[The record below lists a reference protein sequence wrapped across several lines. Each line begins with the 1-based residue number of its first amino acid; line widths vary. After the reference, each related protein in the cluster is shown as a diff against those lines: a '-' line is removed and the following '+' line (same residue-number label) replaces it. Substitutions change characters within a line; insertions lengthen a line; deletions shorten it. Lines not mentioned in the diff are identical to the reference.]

1 MSSHRELPLT
11 SFSGTATSVP
21 IKKDRLMEK
30 SEIKRVP
37 FEHLK
42 DFCRQAYQK
51 VGVPEAEAEIVAD
64 LLVRSD
70 LRGVET
76 HGVTR
81 LPIYIQR
88 LQKGYVR
95 KEAKITA
102 VKEKGPTAY
111 LEAHGS
117 MGHIAAYRGM
127 EKAIAKAEEYGIGWV
142 SVKDSG
148 HFGVAGLF
156 PMMAL
161 KKHFIGYLFTN
172 SAPMMFPWGGRERII
187 GNNPL
192 AYAIPA
198 GKYQPVV
205 LDFSLSVVPSGK
217 LILSRKKGEKIP
229 LGWAFDKNGLP
240 TEDPYEGYE
249 GGGSLA
255 PVGGHKGYGL
265 VLVHEM
271 LTSVLTGGKWTR
283 NIKSLYEED
292 PSGIQGTCHTF
303 MALDPDCFIGREAFK
318 KNVDAYIETIKG
330 SARAAGTGEIL
341 VPGEPEYRTE
351 AKFLK
356 DGIPLPPNT
365 IRELTSL
372 GQSLGISF
380 PD

>member
-1 MSSHRELPLT
+1 MGQNDFP
-11 SFSGTATSVP
+11 
-21 IKKDRLMEK
+21 
-30 SEIKRVP
+30 RVA
-37 FEHLK
+37 FEDLK
-42 DFCRQAYQK
+42 NFCQQAYIK
-51 VGVPEAEAEIVAD
+51 AGVDPEEAEIVAD

-95 KEAKITA
+95 AKCQLTV
-102 VKEKGPTAY
+102 VKEKGPTAFV
-111 LEAHGS
+111 EAHGS
-117 MGHIAAYRGM
+117 MGHIVAYRCM
-127 EKAIAKAEEYGIGWV
+127 ERAIKKAEEYGIGWV

-161 KKHFIGYLFTN
+161 NKDFIGYVISN

-192 AYAIPA
+192 AYALPA
-198 GKYQPVV
+198 EQYQPVV
-205 LDFSLSVVPSGK
+205 LDFSLSVVPAGQ
-217 LILSRKKGEKIP
+217 LILCRNKGEKIP
-229 LGWAFDKNGLP
+229 LGGAIDKNGLP

-265 VLVHEM
+265 VLAHEM
-271 LTSVLTGGKWTR
+271 LTALLTGGKWTR

-292 PSGIQGTCHTF
+292 KSGIQGTCHSF
-303 MALDPDCFIGREAFK
+303 MALDPDCFLGGGR
-318 KNVDAYIETIKG
+318 I
-330 SARAAGTGEIL
+330 
-341 VPGEPEYRTE
+341 
-351 AKFLK
+351 
-356 DGIPLPPNT
+356 
-365 IRELTSL
+365 
-372 GQSLGISF
+372 
-380 PD
+380 

>member
-1 MSSHRELPLT
+1 
-11 SFSGTATSVP
+11 
-21 IKKDRLMEK
+21 MEK
-30 SEIKRVP
+30 NNTVRMS
-37 FEHLK
+37 FEKLK
-42 DFCRQAYQK
+42 TFCQQAYMK
-51 VGVPEAEAEIVAD
+51 VGVPAAEAEIVAD
-64 LLVRSD
+64 LLVRAD

-95 KEAKITA
+95 KECRISV
-102 VKEKGPTAY
+102 VKEKGPTAF

-127 EKAIAKAEEYGIGWV
+127 EKAIQKAEEQGIGWV

-161 KKHFIGYLFTN
+161 KKDFVGYIFSN

-198 GKYQPVV
+198 GRYQPVV
-205 LDFSLSVVPSGK
+205 LDFSLSVVSSGK
-217 LILSRKKGEKIP
+217 LILSRKKGERIP

-283 NIKSLYEED
+283 TIKSLYEED
-292 PSGIQGTCHTF
+292 KSGIQGTCHTF
-303 MALDPDCFIGREAFK
+303 MALDPECFIGREAFK
-318 KNVDAYIETIKG
+318 KNMDAYIEIIKE
-330 SARAAGTGEIL
+330 SARAAGTEEIL

-351 AKFLK
+351 IKFLRE
-356 DGIPLPPNT
+356 GIPLVPNT
-365 IRELTSL
+365 VKELSTLS
-372 GQSLGISF
+372 QSLGIPF
-380 PD
+380 P

>member
-1 MSSHRELPLT
+1 M
-11 SFSGTATSVP
+11 
-21 IKKDRLMEK
+21 
-30 SEIKRVP
+30 RVP
-37 FEHLK
+37 FRDLK
-42 DFCRQAYQK
+42 NFCKETYRK
-51 VGVPEAEAEIVAD
+51 TGVPEAEAEIVAD

-95 KEAKITA
+95 KECKIT
-102 VKEKGPTAY
+102 VLKERGPTAF

-117 MGHIAAYRGM
+117 MGHVVAYKSM
-127 EKAIAKAEEYGIGWV
+127 EKAIQKAEEHGLGWV

-161 KKHFIGYLFTN
+161 KKDFIGYIVSNT
-172 SAPMMFPWGGRERII
+172 APMMFPWGGKGRII
-187 GNNPL
+187 GNNPV
-192 AYAIPA
+192 AYALPA
-198 GKYQPVV
+198 DQYLPVV
-205 LDFSLSVVPSGK
+205 LDFSLSVVSSGK
-217 LILSRKKGEKIP
+217 LILCRKKGEKIP
-229 LGWAFDKNGLP
+229 LGWAVDKEGVP

-271 LTSVLTGGKWTR
+271 LTAVLTGGKWTKR
-283 NIKSLYEED
+283 IKSLYEED
-292 PSGIQGTCHTF
+292 PSKIQGTCHSF
-303 MALDPDCFIGREAFK
+303 MALDPDCFIGRDQFK
-318 KNVDAYIETIKG
+318 KEMDAYIKSIKE
-330 SARAAGTGEIL
+330 SAKAKGVEEIL

-351 AKFLK
+351 VKFLK
-356 DGIPLPPNT
+356 EGIPLPPNT
-365 IRELTSL
+365 VKELIVLAET
-372 GQSLGISF
+372 LGISHPF
-380 PD
+380 K

>member
-1 MSSHRELPLT
+1 
-11 SFSGTATSVP
+11 
-21 IKKDRLMEK
+21 
-30 SEIKRVP
+30 
-37 FEHLK
+37 
-42 DFCRQAYQK
+42 
-51 VGVPEAEAEIVAD
+51 
-64 LLVRSD
+64 
-70 LRGVET
+70 
-76 HGVTR
+76 
-81 LPIYIQR
+81 
-88 LQKGYVR
+88 
-95 KEAKITA
+95 
-102 VKEKGPTAY
+102 
-111 LEAHGS
+111 
-117 MGHIAAYRGM
+117 
-127 EKAIAKAEEYGIGWV
+127 
-142 SVKDSG
+142 
-148 HFGVAGLF
+148 
-156 PMMAL
+156 MMAL
-161 KKHFIGYLFTN
+161 KKDFIGYLFTN

-198 GKYQPVV
+198 ENYQPVV

-330 SARAAGTGEIL
+330 SARAAGTEEIL

-351 AKFLK
+351 QRFLRE
-356 DGIPLPPNT
+356 GIPLAPNT
-365 IRELTSL
+365 VKELTALGDSL
-372 GQSLGISF
+372 GTPSPF
-380 PD
+380 